1 MVDCRCNDTCE
12 TDFGQNQDFRD
23 ITMGKTA
30 RIFLALTGT
39 ALVGVVI
46 AVWLLASNLDGIVK
60 RIIEEAGSNALGT
73 YVALNSAA
81 IDLAEAKATLTGL
94 TIANPKGFNERN
106 AFKLGGIE
114 ITLDPATV
122 TGNEIVIPSVI
133 ISQAALTFE
142 QIGSNNN
149 LQALMNYL
157 NSGSDSGSNEDDAT
171 DDDILIVIEELQLNG
186 ASMTIIA
193 DQVSKPLSLILPDIT
208 VRNIGRRGAGVTP
221 DQAAEAIIQPILKQA
236 QAAAT
241 NRVKNEAKDLA
252 REKANE
258 QQDKLMESAQK
269 KLFGG

>member
-1 MVDCRCNDTCE
+1 MVDCRCNNTRE
-12 TDFGQNQDFRD
+12 ADFGQNQDFRD

-60 RIIEEAGSNALGT
+60 RIIEEAGSNAFGT

-149 LQALMNYL
+149 LQALMNHL
-157 NSGSDSGSNEDDAT
+157 NSGSDSGSKEDDE
-171 DDDILIVIEELQLNG
+171 ILIVIEELQLNG

-252 REKANE
+252 REKADE
-258 QQDKLMESAQK
+258 QKDKQMESAQK

>member
-1 MVDCRCNDTCE
+1 MSKSAKIF
-12 TDFGQNQDFRD
+12 FG
-23 ITMGKTA
+23 
-30 RIFLALTGT
+30 LTGT
-39 ALVGVVI
+39 LLLIVVI
-46 AVWLLASNLDGIVK
+46 LIWLLASNLDGIVK
-60 RIIEEAGSNALGT
+60 RIIEDAGSDALGT
-73 YVALNSAA
+73 HVALNSAA
-81 IDLAEAKATLTGL
+81 INLAEAKAALTGL

-106 AFKLGGIE
+106 AFILGRIE
-114 ITLDPATV
+114 VALDPATI
-122 TGNEIVIPSVI
+122 TGNEIVIPRVI

-149 LQALMNYL
+149 LQALMNNL
-157 NSGSDSGSNEDDAT
+157 NSGSDYSSKEDNAT
-171 DDDILIVIEELQLNG
+171 DDEILIVIEELQLNG

-252 REKANE
+252 REKADE
-258 QQDKLMESAQK
+258 LKDKQLESAQK